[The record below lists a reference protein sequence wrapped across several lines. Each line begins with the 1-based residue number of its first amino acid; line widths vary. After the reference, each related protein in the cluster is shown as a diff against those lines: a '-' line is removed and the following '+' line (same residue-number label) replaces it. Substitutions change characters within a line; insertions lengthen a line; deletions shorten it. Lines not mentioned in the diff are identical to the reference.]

1 MRRTIGRDARAMHL
15 LLTSALA
22 LPGAGILLVALL
34 AIPGDTEQRWLLVV
48 IFGAP
53 IWLVGIVA
61 AIEAIRVARGRP
73 VSARRAAAFALV
85 GVVGG
90 TVLAWTQGVFAF
102 LGTLVDRP
110 GDVDLGWPISI
121 IRTRDGTGAD
131 YVHLDAAGIWVAVAW
146 VILGVAS
153 LLALARDHRGGHAG

>member
-1 MRRTIGRDARAMHL
+1 MRATIGRDARVMHL
-15 LLTSALA
+15 GLLVALA
-22 LPGAGILLVALL
+22 LPAVGILLTVLL
-34 AIPGDTEQRWLLVV
+34 AIPRDTEQLWLLVV
-48 IFGAP
+48 IVGAP

-73 VSARRAAAFALV
+73 VSGRRAAAFALV

-121 IRTRDGTGAD
+121 IRTRDRSGVD
-131 YVHLDAAGIWVAVAW
+131 YVHLDAIGIWVAVAW
-146 VILGVAS
+146 IAWVS
-153 LLALARDHRGGHAG
+153 PRC